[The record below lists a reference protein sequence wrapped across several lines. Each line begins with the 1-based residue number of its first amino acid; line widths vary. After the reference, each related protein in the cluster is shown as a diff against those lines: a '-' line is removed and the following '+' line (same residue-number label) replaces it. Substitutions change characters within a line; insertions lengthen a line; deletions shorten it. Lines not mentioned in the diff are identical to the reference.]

1 MNPVYQPFLCLCL
14 FHSLRSVAEFPGVD
28 SLCNGDI
35 DKVICMIMYLSQFR
49 ADSSVVRREEASA
62 SAADAPG

>member
-1 MNPVYQPFLCLCL
+1 MNPVYQPFPCLCL
-14 FHSLRSVAEFPGVD
+14 FHSLRSVGEFPGVD

-35 DKVICMIMYLSQFR
+35 DKVIWLLCTISQFR